1 LDITA
6 VSSANISISVIIQ
19 SGPESGEFMFEFDED
34 KIFHVDLENKKTIW
48 RLPDFGKFTSF
59 EAQGALGN
67 IAFLRKNMEIMIQ
80 RSNRTRAE
88 NVPPEVMVYPENP
101 VELGEPKI
109 LICFVTKF
117 SPPVLNVTWF
127 KNGQTVEKGVEETDF
142 YPRDQDNS
150 FRKFSY
156 LTFIPEPN
164 DIYTCQVEHWG
175 LRSGPLGWGHPIPQ
189 PPPQGRDSLCSAL
202 SLLIYSRVGVARFP
216 LLSLKGPVTF
226 PLCPRG
232 FLACLPHSVK
242 AQPGGRG
249 RLRHTGRGANPV
261 PTPTAPSEMEAP
273 PPSLLMTGGGAPPPT
288 WGAQVEPQKAGQGK
302 AGTSKMKG
310 EATPPLRH
318 SARLREH
325 AEGWGYGDKSQHREA
340 LGAGD

>member
-1 LDITA
+1 GKEPEKTLFRRLRADILA
-6 VSSANISISVIIQ
+6 VMGPLGAPWSAGFRQQ

-175 LRSGPLGWGHPIPQ
+175 LSTLWVLAPFPHTAPRTI
-189 PPPQGRDSLCSAL
+189 SLPCLTPSVCVCVCVGCVIG
-202 SLLIYSRVGVARFP
+202 SLLHAKALRPMMIGV
-216 LLSLKGPVTF
+216 
-226 PLCPRG
+226 
-232 FLACLPHSVK
+232 
-242 AQPGGRG
+242 
-249 RLRHTGRGANPV
+249 
-261 PTPTAPSEMEAP
+261 
-273 PPSLLMTGGGAPPPT
+273 
-288 WGAQVEPQKAGQGK
+288 
-302 AGTSKMKG
+302 
-310 EATPPLRH
+310 
-318 SARLREH
+318 
-325 AEGWGYGDKSQHREA
+325 
-340 LGAGD
+340 